1 MALSVGDKASRS
13 KTFSDE
19 DVRGFAQIS
28 GDTNPVHLDDT
39 YAAQT
44 RFGRRLVHGMLTA
57 SLLSA
62 TLANDLPGEG
72 TIYLSQSLQFKAP
85 VFIDDTIT
93 AMVEVTAYRADRR
106 VVTLAT
112 TCVNQDGVIVVQG
125 EAVVLAP
132 RDPQE

>member
-1 MALSVGDKASRS
+1 MALSIGDQATRR

-19 DVRGFAQIS
+19 DVRAFAQIS
-28 GDTNPVHLDDT
+28 GDTNPIHLDDR

-85 VFIDDTIT
+85 VFIGDTIT
-93 AMVEVTAYRADRR
+93 ATVEVTAFRAERGIA
-106 VVTLAT
+106 TLAT
-112 TCVNQDGVIVVQG
+112 TCTNQDGAIVLQG
-125 EAVVLAP
+125 EAVVLVP
-132 RDPQE
+132 RAG